1 MLNLATSENI
11 ESICSDDPVRP
22 SIPYTWRIEQPNKF
36 TYYLD
41 TKFMSEEG
49 WIWNRPQFL
58 GDKVGKKKF
67 ASTLRSEIDAVCCVA
82 LLDDVPTT
90 EEELMSYKEGKNAIF
105 YTVWSKKT
113 KRKGKGREVLN
124 STMQEISKQSVAVQE
139 RLLPVSRYVTLS
151 PKTEMAT
158 KFHLNNGA
166 ILLSENELTLN
177 FEYAPPV
184 TDSDLGFIE
193 K

>member
-36 TYYLD
+36 TYYL
-41 TKFMSEEG
+41 TSRFIYEPPVSE
-49 WIWNRPQFL
+49 
-58 GDKVGKKKF
+58 KSKKAF
-67 ASTLRSEIDAVCCVA
+67 TTRLRTEVDAVCCVA

-90 EEELMSYKEGKNAIF
+90 EEELMNGKEGKNAIF
-105 YTVWSKKT
+105 YTVWSKNT
-113 KRKGKGREVLN
+113 IRKGKGREVLN